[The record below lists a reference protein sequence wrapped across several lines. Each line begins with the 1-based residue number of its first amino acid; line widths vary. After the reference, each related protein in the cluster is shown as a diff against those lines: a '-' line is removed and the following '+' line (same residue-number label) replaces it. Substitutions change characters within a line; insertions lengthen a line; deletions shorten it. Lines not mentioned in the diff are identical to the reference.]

1 MFIRQETITILL
13 KYLIKTIMLISDLI
27 LCQNFRASR
36 GNGLPSHIF
45 CPLAW
50 RYCSLAG
57 RRDRYTYAYIIM
69 LYLPFDH
76 IHLAIR
82 GGGEGEGV
90 QPHPILRPPTGF

>member
-1 MFIRQETITILL
+1 
-13 KYLIKTIMLISDLI
+13 MLISDLI

-76 IHLAIR
+76 IHIAIR
-82 GGGEGEGV
+82 GGGEGGGGAASS
-90 QPHPILRPPTGF
+90 RPPPPPQDFENGDIRGTRRVFF